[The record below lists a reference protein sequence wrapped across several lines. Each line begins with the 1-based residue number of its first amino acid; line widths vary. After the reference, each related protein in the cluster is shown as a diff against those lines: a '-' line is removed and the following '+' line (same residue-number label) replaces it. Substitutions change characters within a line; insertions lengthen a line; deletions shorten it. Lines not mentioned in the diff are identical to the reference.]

1 MLQLKARHCLSLALF
16 HCFALF
22 MLALPPHQSA
32 QGLSAKPTQQEQVG
46 SVPNEYV
53 TSATCSSCHE
63 DLSRQ
68 FARNPHQVLEIQPK
82 KGWQERSCE
91 SCHGPG
97 QAHVEAGDG
106 SQITALSNL
115 SPNEINSSCSR
126 CHARAESHAGSGTSL
141 HGRSQ
146 LACTQCHRIHEP
158 KQTVH
163 LLANKPDPLCLSCH
177 RETQAAFAKP
187 FRHRLQEG
195 AIHCVDCHE
204 QHGGLQQHQVKV
216 AIGNEAPCVKCH
228 ADKRGPFTFEHPPMR
243 LEGCMGCHEPHGS
256 VNPKMLVRHE
266 QRFLCL
272 ECHSAAPDLLASQPP
287 SFHDLRSTRFQ
298 NCTTCH
304 LKVHGSNVN
313 EFLLH

>member
-1 MLQLKARHCLSLALF
+1 MLYLKTRLWLSLMLV
-16 HCFALF
+16 HCFPLF
-22 MLALPPHQSA
+22 ILALPPHQSEEPQKGQA
-32 QGLSAKPTQQEQVG
+32 G
-46 SVPNEYV
+46 STRNEYV

-63 DLSRQ
+63 DLLKQ

-106 SQITALSNL
+106 SQIVAFNNL
-115 SPNEINSSCSR
+115 SPKETNSNCLK
-126 CHARAESHAGSGTSL
+126 CHARAETQAGSGTSL

-146 LACTQCHRIHEP
+146 LACTQCHRIHEV
-158 KQTVH
+158 KQVVH
-163 LLANKPDPLCLSCH
+163 LLADKPDPLCLSCH
-177 RETQAAFAKP
+177 GEAQAAFNKP
-187 FRHRLQEG
+187 YRHRLQEG

-204 QHGGLQQHQVKV
+204 QHGGLQPHQTKV
-216 AIGNEAPCVKCH
+216 SFGNEATCVKCH
-228 ADKRGPFTFEHPPMR
+228 TDKRGPFAFEHPPMR

-256 VNPKMLVRHE
+256 VNPKMLIRHE

-272 ECHSAAPDLLASQPP
+272 ECHSAAPELLASQPP
-287 SFHDLRSTRFQ
+287 SFHDLRSARFQ

-304 LKVHGSNVN
+304 LRVHGSNVN
-313 EFLLH
+313 QFLLH